1 MKPAGGAAQEGAP
14 KGSRLATWILVAAV
28 AGVLAGWAAHEF
40 APDAAGAAK
49 VAGYFSILSDV
60 FLRLIKMIIAP
71 LVFSTLVVGIAH
83 MGDTGS
89 LGRVGVRTLLWF
101 ITASIFS
108 LVLGLVIVHILQ
120 PGVGLQLAIPTEG
133 NAPQASA
140 LNLRDFVT
148 HLVPTSIFDAM
159 ANNSILQIVVFSL
172 FFGVALAALGEQ
184 AKPVVDLAERVSHVM
199 LRVTGYVMNF
209 APLAVFA
216 AIAATV
222 TENGLDILVTY
233 GKFIGGFYL
242 GLVILW
248 GLLVAAGLLIVGPR
262 ILRML
267 GLIRDP
273 IVLAFSTASSEAAYP
288 RTFEALQKFGVSKRI
303 AGFVL
308 PLGYSFNLDGSM
320 MYCTFAVLFIAQ
332 VYNIDLTV
340 AQQVTMLLLLM
351 VTSKGMAGVPRASL
365 VVIAATLTQFGM
377 PEAGLLLILGVDHFL
392 DMGRS
397 ATNVVGNS
405 VATAVVAKWEKE
417 LGPEQSEAPLPAAK
431 APPLEDE
438 GDTEIGR

>member
-1 MKPAGGAAQEGAP
+1 MQ
-14 KGSRLATWILVAAV
+14 RYLTLF
-28 AGVLAGWAAHEF
+28 VLAGLILGVGVGYMLHEQQPSEAWPEIAANF
-40 APDAAGAAK
+40 K
-49 VAGYFSILSDV
+49 LVTDV

-71 LVFSTLVVGIAH
+71 LVLSTLVVGIAH

-89 LGRVGVRTLLWF
+89 LGRVGVRTLVWF

-108 LVLGLVIVHILQ
+108 LVLGLVIVHILE
-120 PGVGLQLAIPTEG
+120 PGVGLQLPIPEEG

-159 ANNSILQIVVFSL
+159 ATNSILQIVVFSL

-184 AKPVVDLAERVSHVM
+184 AKPVVDMAERVSHVM

-248 GLLVAAGLLIVGPR
+248 ALLIIAGMLIVGPR

-332 VYNIDLTV
+332 VYGVELTM
-340 AQQVTMLLLLM
+340 AQQLTMLLLLM

-365 VVIAATLTQFGM
+365 VVIAATLTQFGL

-417 LGPEQSEAPLPAAK
+417 LGPEQADAPAPAAK
-431 APPLEDE
+431 APPLEDA
-438 GDTEIGR
+438 GDIEIGR